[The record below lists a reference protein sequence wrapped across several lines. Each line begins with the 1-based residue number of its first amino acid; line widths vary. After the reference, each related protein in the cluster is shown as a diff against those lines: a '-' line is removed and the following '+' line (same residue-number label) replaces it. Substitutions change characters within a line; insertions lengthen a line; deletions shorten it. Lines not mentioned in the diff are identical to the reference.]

1 MNSAFRVV
9 VLGGYGH
16 FGRIVAERV
25 AAIDGAAVT
34 VAGRNLARAQAC
46 ASRLGVHAAELD
58 LNDAG
63 FASKLAALRP
73 NLVISTAGPFQRQD
87 YNVARAAI
95 AARAHYVDIA
105 DSRAFVCGVTTLD
118 ADAKA
123 AGVLVVSGASSV
135 PALSAAVA
143 DHFRPR
149 FARVRSIRHGISTSQ
164 QVPGSAT
171 VASILACCGKPFQVW
186 QNGAWRSAYGWLAPV
201 PYRFA
206 LPIGRRWIA
215 PCDIPDLELFP
226 ARYEGVDSVQFL
238 AGVESLILQQGMS
251 LVSRAVRSG
260 VIRDAASWSQPFRQ
274 IGVAM
279 ERFGSGRSAMFVE
292 LSGSSSDC
300 APQTWVWELHAE
312 NNDGPKIPAMAAVAI
327 ARKLAANQIDATGAT
342 PCIGLLTLGEYLAEL
357 DGLAI
362 RAEERSFANDL
373 GHMRRPV
380 EIG

>member
-1 MNSAFRVV
+1 MNPAFRVV
-9 VLGGYGH
+9 LLGGYGH
-16 FGRIVAERV
+16 FGHIIAERV
-25 AAIDGAAVT
+25 AAIDGAAVII
-34 VAGRNLARAQAC
+34 AGRNLARAEAC

-58 LNDAG
+58 LNATA
-63 FASKLAALRP
+63 FASRLAALRP

-87 YNVARAAI
+87 YKVARAAI

-105 DSRAFVCGVTTLD
+105 DSRDFVCGVTALD
-118 ADAKA
+118 ADAKSA
-123 AGVLVVSGASSV
+123 NVLVVSGASSV
-135 PALSAAVA
+135 PALSAAVV
-143 DHFRPR
+143 DQLRPR

-186 QNGAWRSAYGWLAPV
+186 QNGAWRSTYGWQAPV

-206 LPIGRRWIA
+206 LPTGRRWVA

-226 ARYEGVDSVQFL
+226 ARYDGVDSVQFC
-238 AGVESLILQQGMS
+238 AGVESRILQRGMS
-251 LVSRAVRSG
+251 LVSRAVRCG
-260 VIRDAASWSQPFRQ
+260 VIRDAASWSEPLRR
-274 IGVAM
+274 IAVAM
-279 ERFGSGRSAMFVE
+279 ERFGTGRSAMFVE
-292 LSGSSSDC
+292 LSGSSSNG
-300 APQTWVWELHAE
+300 APQTWVWELYAE

-327 ARKLAANQIDATGAT
+327 ARKLAANEIAAAGAT

-362 RAEERSFANDL
+362 RTEERSFANDL
-373 GHMRRPV
+373 GKIRRAV